1 MTVETTPG
9 QGSTFHFTVVGAP
22 TTLASSQPSEPFR
35 QPHAAGHL
43 SLRIL
48 LAEDDAINQIV
59 VLDMLEQ
66 LGYQADSVNNGVEAL
81 QALDRG
87 AYDVVLMDVQMPGLD
102 GFEVTRRI
110 RSAGGTHLHIIAL
123 TAHALSG
130 DRERCLAAGMN
141 DYLSKP
147 VGMTELQEALASLA

>member
-1 MTVETTPG
+1 M
-9 QGSTFHFTVVGAP
+9 
-22 TTLASSQPSEPFR
+22 
-35 QPHAAGHL
+35 
-43 SLRIL
+43 
-48 LAEDDAINQIV
+48 
-59 VLDMLEQ
+59 
-66 LGYQADSVNNGVEAL
+66 NNGVEAL
-81 QALDRG
+81 QALERE

-110 RSAGGTHLHIIAL
+110 RSAGGTQLHIIAL

-147 VGMTELQEALASLA
+147 VGMTELQEALASIA